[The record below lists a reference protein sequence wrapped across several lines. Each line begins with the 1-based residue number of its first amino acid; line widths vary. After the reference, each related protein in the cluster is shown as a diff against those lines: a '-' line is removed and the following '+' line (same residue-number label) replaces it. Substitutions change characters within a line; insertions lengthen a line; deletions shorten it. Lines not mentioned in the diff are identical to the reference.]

1 MSHYN
6 IVLTIQT
13 TSPAVDVPADT
24 NHVLCNVYAPL
35 AAFCAGRK
43 AIRKDSEVIIK
54 SLKRQPILS
63 TDIAFNDAFI
73 GYMLLLVVTR
83 HN

>member
-1 MSHYN
+1 MY
-6 IVLTIQT
+6 LPTQT
-13 TSPAVDVPADT
+13 TSYVMSM
-24 NHVLCNVYAPL
+24 HHWLHSVL
-35 AAFCAGRK
+35 AGRLFEK
-43 AIRKDSEVIIK
+43 IARSLYTK